1 MAINT
6 DQMNKIQKVLDA
18 LKEYANK
25 DGANNQ
31 RADLYEFLSNKLGI
45 ELTTN
50 FTGTDGKSRIAYTDL
65 SEVLYV
71 LETAAKKM

>member
-6 DQMNKIQKVLDA
+6 DQMDKIQKVLDA

-45 ELTTN
+45 
-50 FTGTDGKSRIAYTDL
+50 
-65 SEVLYV
+65 
-71 LETAAKKM
+71 